1 MDRQPL
7 CYESPYQPTEPPLS
21 ARRGTSLR
29 GDSGR
34 RDSGPSRLIF
44 HLQFEHSGW
53 KAIVVLVLV
62 AGLTISFA
70 STWAWYAYTSS
81 LSHQAVASS
90 LAEVKSIL
98 GTTLERDSDLLATV
112 NAVVATHPQITN
124 AELAAILSKL
134 DLSQRYPGSFAF
146 TYVENVGR
154 PKLQEF
160 EAIAA
165 RDPPLGVTV
174 ADPAVV
180 RASLNGRSGYCLTR
194 LVAVEI
200 LGEGILKNVLLA
212 WISPYISAH
221 FNFCASS
228 FVSLFDTSA
237 KTGAS
242 VASSLVSLIRPAPG
256 LPDIP
261 ETLHSLLL
269 RLPIFLEL
277 SPVYSGTRV
286 PTTTRTRARALAGWT
301 MAVFD
306 ADQILSPALV
316 GDKTA
321 SLVLAYVPPGGKQAV
336 LARAGR
342 PQPGAATK
350 TLTFPAD
357 PGWVVHAAVTG
368 RDNGPSPAIQA
379 LAVFLGAL
387 ALTML
392 LVVLLSLLIRS
403 RRSALELVEERTA
416 ELRHQALHDSLTG
429 LPNRFLVNQ
438 RAHDLVNRARSGGL
452 PVAVFFIDLDDF
464 KKVNDTLG
472 HDAGDG
478 LLQAV
483 AARLSES
490 VRSSDTVGRLG
501 GDEFVVLSENSFS
514 GGGLGVVA
522 ERLLAVL
529 REPFR
534 LGDATRTTLS
544 TSASIGIATGM
555 GSSPEELLRNADIA
569 MYRAKS
575 MGKNCHVLFEPEM
588 HEVVKK
594 QLTMETDL
602 ARALAN
608 REFYLVYQPIV
619 DLETGMPRDVEAL
632 LRWRHPQRGV
642 VGPVEFISVLESSD
656 LIIDVGRFVLM
667 EACRSVKA
675 WHDRGSS
682 VGVSVNVG
690 ARQLHHD
697 VLVDH
702 VREAL
707 EAAALDPKFLTVE
720 VTESMLMIDPKVTAQ
735 RLEALSNIGVRIAI
749 DDFGTG
755 YASLSYLREF
765 PADILKIDRSFV
777 AQLATST
784 GTTFLD
790 ALIQLGKS
798 LGLVTIA
805 EGIEQVSQLSHLK
818 AKGCD
823 WGQGFLF
830 SEPLP
835 AEEVEQLIRSL
846 RYDMAGSLSSSVT
859 AP

>member
-1 MDRQPL
+1 
-7 CYESPYQPTEPPLS
+7 
-21 ARRGTSLR
+21 
-29 GDSGR
+29 
-34 RDSGPSRLIF
+34 
-44 HLQFEHSGW
+44 
-53 KAIVVLVLV
+53 
-62 AGLTISFA
+62 
-70 STWAWYAYTSS
+70 
-81 LSHQAVASS
+81 
-90 LAEVKSIL
+90 
-98 GTTLERDSDLLATV
+98 
-112 NAVVATHPQITN
+112 
-124 AELAAILSKL
+124 
-134 DLSQRYPGSFAF
+134 
-146 TYVENVGR
+146 
-154 PKLQEF
+154 
-160 EAIAA
+160 
-165 RDPPLGVTV
+165 
-174 ADPAVV
+174 
-180 RASLNGRSGYCLTR
+180 
-194 LVAVEI
+194 
-200 LGEGILKNVLLA
+200 
-212 WISPYISAH
+212 
-221 FNFCASS
+221 
-228 FVSLFDTSA
+228 
-237 KTGAS
+237 
-242 VASSLVSLIRPAPG
+242 
-256 LPDIP
+256 
-261 ETLHSLLL
+261 
-269 RLPIFLEL
+269 
-277 SPVYSGTRV
+277 
-286 PTTTRTRARALAGWT
+286 
-301 MAVFD
+301 
-306 ADQILSPALV
+306 
-316 GDKTA
+316 
-321 SLVLAYVPPGGKQAV
+321 
-336 LARAGR
+336 
-342 PQPGAATK
+342 
-350 TLTFPAD
+350 
-357 PGWVVHAAVTG
+357 
-368 RDNGPSPAIQA
+368 
-379 LAVFLGAL
+379 
-387 ALTML
+387 
-392 LVVLLSLLIRS
+392 
-403 RRSALELVEERTA
+403 
-416 ELRHQALHDSLTG
+416 
-429 LPNRFLVNQ
+429 
-438 RAHDLVNRARSGGL
+438 
-452 PVAVFFIDLDDF
+452 
-464 KKVNDTLG
+464 
-472 HDAGDG
+472 
-478 LLQAV
+478 
-483 AARLSES
+483 
-490 VRSSDTVGRLG
+490 
-501 GDEFVVLSENSFS
+501 
-514 GGGLGVVA
+514 
-522 ERLLAVL
+522 
-529 REPFR
+529 
-534 LGDATRTTLS
+534 
-544 TSASIGIATGM
+544 
-555 GSSPEELLRNADIA
+555 
-569 MYRAKS
+569 

-667 EACRSVKA
+667 EACRAVKA

>member
-1 MDRQPL
+1 
-7 CYESPYQPTEPPLS
+7 
-21 ARRGTSLR
+21 
-29 GDSGR
+29 
-34 RDSGPSRLIF
+34 
-44 HLQFEHSGW
+44 
-53 KAIVVLVLV
+53 
-62 AGLTISFA
+62 
-70 STWAWYAYTSS
+70 
-81 LSHQAVASS
+81 
-90 LAEVKSIL
+90 
-98 GTTLERDSDLLATV
+98 
-112 NAVVATHPQITN
+112 
-124 AELAAILSKL
+124 
-134 DLSQRYPGSFAF
+134 
-146 TYVENVGR
+146 
-154 PKLQEF
+154 
-160 EAIAA
+160 
-165 RDPPLGVTV
+165 
-174 ADPAVV
+174 
-180 RASLNGRSGYCLTR
+180 
-194 LVAVEI
+194 
-200 LGEGILKNVLLA
+200 
-212 WISPYISAH
+212 
-221 FNFCASS
+221 
-228 FVSLFDTSA
+228 
-237 KTGAS
+237 
-242 VASSLVSLIRPAPG
+242 
-256 LPDIP
+256 
-261 ETLHSLLL
+261 
-269 RLPIFLEL
+269 
-277 SPVYSGTRV
+277 
-286 PTTTRTRARALAGWT
+286 
-301 MAVFD
+301 
-306 ADQILSPALV
+306 
-316 GDKTA
+316 
-321 SLVLAYVPPGGKQAV
+321 
-336 LARAGR
+336 
-342 PQPGAATK
+342 
-350 TLTFPAD
+350 
-357 PGWVVHAAVTG
+357 
-368 RDNGPSPAIQA
+368 
-379 LAVFLGAL
+379 
-387 ALTML
+387 
-392 LVVLLSLLIRS
+392 
-403 RRSALELVEERTA
+403 
-416 ELRHQALHDSLTG
+416 
-429 LPNRFLVNQ
+429 
-438 RAHDLVNRARSGGL
+438 
-452 PVAVFFIDLDDF
+452 VFFIDLDDF

-667 EACRSVKA
+667 EACRAVKA

>member
-1 MDRQPL
+1 
-7 CYESPYQPTEPPLS
+7 
-21 ARRGTSLR
+21 
-29 GDSGR
+29 
-34 RDSGPSRLIF
+34 
-44 HLQFEHSGW
+44 
-53 KAIVVLVLV
+53 
-62 AGLTISFA
+62 
-70 STWAWYAYTSS
+70 
-81 LSHQAVASS
+81 
-90 LAEVKSIL
+90 
-98 GTTLERDSDLLATV
+98 
-112 NAVVATHPQITN
+112 
-124 AELAAILSKL
+124 
-134 DLSQRYPGSFAF
+134 
-146 TYVENVGR
+146 
-154 PKLQEF
+154 
-160 EAIAA
+160 
-165 RDPPLGVTV
+165 
-174 ADPAVV
+174 
-180 RASLNGRSGYCLTR
+180 
-194 LVAVEI
+194 
-200 LGEGILKNVLLA
+200 
-212 WISPYISAH
+212 
-221 FNFCASS
+221 
-228 FVSLFDTSA
+228 
-237 KTGAS
+237 
-242 VASSLVSLIRPAPG
+242 
-256 LPDIP
+256 
-261 ETLHSLLL
+261 
-269 RLPIFLEL
+269 
-277 SPVYSGTRV
+277 
-286 PTTTRTRARALAGWT
+286 

-667 EACRSVKA
+667 EACRAVKA

-835 AEEVEQLIRSL
+835 AEEVEQLIRYL